1 MFLKVRTEGGT
12 LGVLMFLWRERA
24 KDFILLRR
32 SVPRRWK
39 ILLGRTSEYTEY
51 TERWPVCCD
60 TK

>member
-1 MFLKVRTEGGT
+1 
-12 LGVLMFLWRERA
+12 MFLWRERA